1 MRKILWISGIAILL
15 IGLAVLANLPKPVP
29 VEVAVVERGAMEVT
43 VESEGVTRVRDLFLV
58 AAPTSGRLD
67 RIELEEGELI
77 GSGVGVATIYPA
89 PINPAQKAELEAQ
102 ISAIESS
109 RGSAQAQV
117 DALESQLR
125 QAEKDRGRLQD
136 LLDQGA
142 IPRRQV
148 EEAELAVE
156 TLEDQIGAARNNV
169 RAAEEQV
176 KAAKAGR
183 ATYGDNTAGVAVK
196 APSGGTVL
204 RVFEKSERVVMAG
217 TPLVAIGDPKGLEIV
232 VDILSSDAVRVE
244 PGDRIIV
251 EGWGGDR
258 KLEGIVRYLEPSAFT
273 KISALGI
280 QEQRVNVIGMFS
292 EYPDKLGDGYR
303 VVARIVTWQGPN
315 VLKIPLNALF
325 REGEEWAVFVVENG
339 EARTRIV
346 TIDHRNEFEVEI
358 TGGLEEGEEVI
369 LHPSNRLSEGS
380 SVET

>member
-125 QAEKDRGRLQD
+125 QAEKDRARLQD

>member
-1 MRKILWISGIAILL
+1 MGLAWRRSILL
-15 IGLAVLANLPKPVP
+15 QSTPP
-29 VEVAVVERGAMEVT
+29 
-43 VESEGVTRVRDLFLV
+43 
-58 AAPTSGRLD
+58 
-67 RIELEEGELI
+67 
-77 GSGVGVATIYPA
+77 
-89 PINPAQKAELEAQ
+89 QKAELEAQ

-117 DALESQLR
+117 DALESQLK
-125 QAEKDRGRLQD
+125 QAEKDRSRLQE

-273 KISALGI
+273 KI
-280 QEQRVNVIGMFS
+280 
-292 EYPDKLGDGYR
+292 
-303 VVARIVTWQGPN
+303 
-315 VLKIPLNALF
+315 
-325 REGEEWAVFVVENG
+325 
-339 EARTRIV
+339 
-346 TIDHRNEFEVEI
+346 
-358 TGGLEEGEEVI
+358 
-369 LHPSNRLSEGS
+369 
-380 SVET
+380 